1 MANIGDKFIIEIDE
15 KYIRNN
21 IPTDASNIN
30 PDYLYKIKGFNSL
43 VFDEVGISKL
53 KKMPDISETLNDYHE
68 GYRIGSDYAWEV
80 CDEVVRIFQI
90 LENEE
95 IERIFNIN
103 VIWGDSITKEVMKL
117 PFNTIKE
124 RLTDARSDF
133 QIGDIVAD
141 IYRPEDRMIV
151 TEVGTKHLRGIVNNK
166 IENDWL
172 IKTCIKT
179 GSVTRVKKTRSEND

>member
-68 GYRIGSDYAWEV
+68 GYRKGSAYAWAV

-103 VIWGDSITKEVMKL
+103 VKWGDSITKEVMKL

-124 RLTDARSDF
+124 RLTDACSDF

-151 TEVGTKHLRGIVNNK
+151 TEVRNKHLSGIVNNK

-172 IKTCIKT
+172 TTTCIKT
-179 GSVTRVKKTRSEND
+179 GTVTRVKKDRSEND